1 MAKLSL
7 YRAPREEERLR
18 TQHTLVTVLETTLR
32 LLHPF
37 MPFITEELWQ
47 RLPHTGESIMTSPYP
62 KATRKQ
68 TDVGAERALAPIMA
82 AVAAVRTIRGEMRI
96 APSATLTVTIKPT
109 ASPAPFAECVPLI
122 EALGRATV
130 RVDGAATRPPAS
142 ALAVVEDAEVYVDLT
157 GVVDLDAERQR
168 LQKEIKRLDEFI
180 AQVEAKLSRPEFVER
195 APAEVVARERER
207 QTENRALRDKHV
219 ASLGWIG

>member
-1 MAKLSL
+1 
-7 YRAPREEERLR
+7 
-18 TQHTLVTVLETTLR
+18 VTVLETTLR

-47 RLPHTGESIMTSPYP
+47 RLPHTGDSIMISPYP

-82 AVAAVRTIRGEMRI
+82 AVTAVRTIRGEMRI
-96 APSATLTVTIKPT
+96 APSATLTGTIKPT
-109 ASPAPFAECVPLI
+109 AGPAPFAECVPLI

-130 RVDGAATRPPAS
+130 RVDRAATRPPAS

-207 QTENRALRDKHV
+207 QTENRALRDKLV